1 MNSKCRLLTLK
12 EMFEKYTDSN
22 HYISIQD
29 SQRYLKSCGFIVH
42 TITIK
47 DDIEALII
55 SGMDIEY
62 IHNKGYHLKSR
73 SFSLSILKLLADA
86 IASFRFLTVK
96 DSEKLLKLLESLCSI
111 YEAPLLRREIMLT
124 NRVKSE
130 NEQILCNIDIINS
143 AFRNNQQI
151 SFDYYDYDIN
161 KQLVLRSSKKRNCSP
176 YALVIC
182 DEHYYVVSHYE
193 KYSDTYTNFRLDRMK
208 NIELIASKRNLPDKE
223 LDLGQY
229 IKSSFSM
236 FNGKNE
242 YITLRFPLKNK
253 YCNIV
258 IDRFGK
264 SVIMLKDR
272 ESDGYFTIHVPIKT
286 EYPQPFF
293 AWIFSFNGD
302 VEIVKPENLKQ
313 LYLKM
318 LLDNYMK
325 MYVTYKSNSKY
336 SMESL
341 G

>member
-1 MNSKCRLLTLK
+1 MNAKCRLFCLRD
-12 EMFEKYTDSN
+12 MFIKYTDLN
-22 HYISIQD
+22 NYVSIETIQK
-29 SQRYLKSCGFIVH
+29 YLNSCGYSVH
-42 TITIK
+42 RITIK
-47 DDIEALII
+47 DDIEALIL

-62 IHNKGYHLKSR
+62 VHNKGYHLKSR
-73 SFSLSILKLLADA
+73 PFSLSVLKLLADA
-86 IASFRFLTVK
+86 IASFRFLTIK

-111 YEAPLLRREIMLT
+111 YESHSLRRGIMFA
-124 NRVKSE
+124 NRVKSD
-130 NEQILCNIDIINS
+130 NEQIFDNIDMINF
-143 AFRNNQQI
+143 AFCNNQQI
-151 SFDYYDYDIN
+151 SFDYYDYDVN
-161 KQLVLRSSKKRNCSP
+161 KQSVLRSGEKRNCSP
-176 YALVIC
+176 CALVMC
-182 DEHYYVVSHYE
+182 DGYYYVVSHYE
-193 KYSDTYTNFRLDRMK
+193 KYSDTYTHFRLDRMK

-236 FNGKNE
+236 FNGKSE
-242 YITLRFPLKNK
+242 YVTLRFPLENK

-313 LYLKM
+313 LYSKM
-318 LLDNYMK
+318 LLNNYLK
-325 MYVTYKSNSKY
+325 IYV
-336 SMESL
+336 
-341 G
+341 